1 MRFAAQHVRVLADG
15 RTTDPAAVEGKVTDA
30 LPAAIRSDT
39 GGYTM
44 APGETIP
51 PDFGH
56 IDPGSPIPTGPL
68 PSAEIFKEME
78 HAHFAIKK
86 KARALGGAPG
96 RPKGNLGA
104 IGLIRLPD
112 GGFIREFTHGRMFF
126 NRSVAEEAFWVHRA
140 DPKYAQ
146 LGGPAG
152 RLGWPVSDDIPDHP
166 QEPTNVVTRFQN
178 GAIYWWPDIG
188 AIEQLPVAVTFV
200 GLFCFRTTSGAGSDE
215 PYVTVGALSA
225 TGEHSSTQTQVFE
238 DVDSGEAHEDAL
250 EVYRGTPFGL
260 NLSVILSEH
269 DEGDPHK
276 YKDEMANVVN
286 EAGGRV
292 AEAIGSV
299 PGIGPMLMVF
309 AKFGLALAS
318 PTIGEKLSELL
329 GTDDDFIGSTELF
342 FPAKELMRLAISDDR
357 DIDNVGIVA
366 SFASDVLRG
375 DDGIYKL
382 YFSVTQVTPKTG

>member
-1 MRFAAQHVRVLADG
+1 
-15 RTTDPAAVEGKVTDA
+15 
-30 LPAAIRSDT
+30 
-39 GGYTM
+39 M

-78 HAHFAIKK
+78 RAHFAIKK

-104 IGLIRLPD
+104 IGLIRLGD
-112 GGFIREFTHGRMFF
+112 GGFIREFTHGRIFF
-126 NRSVAEEAFWVHRA
+126 NRSVADEAFWVHRT
-140 DPKYAQ
+140 DQKYAQ
-146 LGGPAG
+146 LAGPAG

-166 QEPTNVVTRFQN
+166 QEPTNVVTRFQT

-188 AIEQLPVAVTFV
+188 AIEQLPVVVTFV
-200 GLFCFRTTSGAGSDE
+200 GLFCFRTTSGPGSDE
-215 PYVTVGALSA
+215 PYVTVGAVSV
-225 TGEHSSTQTQVFE
+225 TGETATTPSQIFE
-238 DVDSGEAHEDAL
+238 DVDSGEAHLDSL
-250 EVYRGTPFGL
+250 EVYRGKPFGL
-260 NLSVILSEH
+260 KLGLTLAEH
-269 DEGDPHK
+269 DEGDREK
-276 YKDEMANVVN
+276 YKDEMENLVQHL
-286 EAGGRV
+286 GDKV
-292 AEAIGSV
+292 AEGVAVIPAV
-299 PGIGPMLMVF
+299 GPALSVF
-309 AKFGLALAS
+309 ASVSLALAG
-318 PTIGEKLSELL
+318 PTIGKKLSELL

-382 YFSVTQVTPKTG
+382 YFSVTQETPKTD